1 MAFSLSLD
9 KSKSMWKL
17 KTSFD
22 FTMAYITPPRTAP
35 TASWKYLKN
44 QKLVNSRVN
53 MFVFEKKTLMLPG
66 IKAQISSFDV
76 PIEIG
81 KNSQLNLA
89 KHI

>member
-9 KSKSMWKL
+9 KSKSIWKL

-53 MFVFEKKTLMLPG
+53 MFVFEKKTLMLPS
-66 IKAQISSFDV
+66 IKALSSFDV

-81 KNSQLNLA
+81 KNSQRNLA
-89 KHI
+89 NL

>member
-53 MFVFEKKTLMLPG
+53 MFVFEKKTLMLPS
-66 IKAQISSFDV
+66 IKALSSFDV

-81 KNSQLNLA
+81 KNSQRNLA
-89 KHI
+89 NL